1 MLELQT
7 SQQTA
12 LSSTHSY
19 QYLRKVGSYV
29 TVKVFGGL
37 GVVAVEEVA
46 SVTIGALSFFE
57 EAEARFSL
65 I

>member
-12 LSSTHSY
+12 LSSAHPY

-29 TVKVFGGL
+29 AVEVFGGL
-37 GVVAVEEVA
+37 GFVAMEEVA
-46 SVTIGALSFFE
+46 TVTIRALSFFE
-57 EAEARFSL
+57 EAEAWFGL